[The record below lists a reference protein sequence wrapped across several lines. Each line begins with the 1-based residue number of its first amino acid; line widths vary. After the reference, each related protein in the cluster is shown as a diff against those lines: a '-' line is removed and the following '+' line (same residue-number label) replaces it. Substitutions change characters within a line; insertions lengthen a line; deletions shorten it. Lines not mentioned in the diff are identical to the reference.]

1 MLDSARGSRTS
12 DFGIPDFDRL
22 LRTQR
27 AKSDFGLGISDFIST
42 SHQIRSRQSQ
52 GNPPPG
58 EIKVSWVDTKL
69 NIADALTK
77 AMAVPRFEALT
88 AMMRRST
95 VLAGRALAA
104 MRAALTAAE

>member
-1 MLDSARGSRTS
+1 MDNKAAETVARDPVLHSNMKHVTR
-12 DFGIPDFDRL
+12 RHYYA
-22 LRTQR
+22 REMQM
-27 AKSDFGLGISDFIST
+27 A
-42 SHQIRSRQSQ
+42 
-52 GNPPPG
+52 G